1 MKREHIVNFS
11 YIVAAFLGVVMIQ
24 SLLVQPNQMR
34 SIPYSEYQKL
44 VLDGKVTDLVV
55 GQTQIAGTY
64 KQPEG
69 SVQHFATD
77 RVDPTLAQDL
87 ARTGVSFSG
96 QPGPG
101 LLQTV
106 LTWLSIIVATMTQGQ
121 RSRCQ
126 LGSVVMQQP
135 QRIHRDQNCR
145 PRIS

>member
-1 MKREHIVNFS
+1 MKLEHIVNFS

-96 QPGPG
+96 KTGAWSAANS
-101 LLQTV
+101 V
-106 LTWLSIIVATMTQGQ
+106 DVAEHHRRNDDAGAAKPAPI
-121 RSRCQ
+121 R
-126 LGSVVMQQP
+126 LGCDAAAAAHS
-135 QRIHRDQNCR
+135 
-145 PRIS
+145 S